1 MNKEQ
6 ILDLIRKQEA
16 EMYTE
21 LLEMRTAFGP
31 EDRGT
36 RHAAAQ
42 WNAINNL
49 LETIEENENN

>member
-6 ILDLIRKQEA
+6 ILDFIRQQEQELYA
-16 EMYTE
+16 EYLE
-21 LLEMRTAFGP
+21 LRRDYGY
-31 EDRGT
+31 EDKAT
-36 RHAAAQ
+36 RYAAAQ